1 MAVERA
7 TSSLYLYTS
16 PDREPPM
23 LDFTIIL
30 LLILAA
36 AGIGYDIVDILP
48 DEMLVKVTNM
58 EGLRIVS
65 AGFAALFGGIFGV
78 VVKTAYRRLESQVR
92 QMPVEVLLTRSV
104 GLVIGLL
111 VANLMLAPI
120 FLLPMPLEFTFL
132 KPLLAILGSVMFC
145 YLGVTLADTH
155 GGAFLRLINPQ
166 NMQTTLVAEG
176 TLKAIAPK
184 VIDTSCVI
192 DGRIEELLSTG
203 FVEGQILVPQFVIQ
217 ELQTLADSAN
227 DMKRIRGR
235 RGLDILNR
243 MKTGFPDRI
252 IIHPIDYSDI
262 ATVDAKLV
270 HFASEIHATLLTNDY
285 NLSKVANLQ
294 AVSVLNVN
302 DLAHAIRPIHLPG
315 DCLDIKIIKDGK
327 EATQG
332 VGYLDDGTM
341 VVVDEGRKYVGGE
354 LKIIVTSALQT
365 SAGRMIFA
373 RPYASMIA

>member
-1 MAVERA
+1 
-7 TSSLYLYTS
+7 
-16 PDREPPM
+16 M

-30 LLILAA
+30 LLILGA

-48 DEMLVKVTNM
+48 SQMLEKVTNP
-58 EGLRIVS
+58 EGLRIVT

-78 VVKTAYRRLESQVR
+78 VVKTTYRRLESQVR
-92 QMPVEVLLTRSV
+92 GLPIDVLLTRAV

-111 VANLMLAPI
+111 IANLMLAPI
-120 FLLPMPLEFTFL
+120 FLLPIPLEFSFI

-166 NMQTTLVAEG
+166 HNVETMLVAEG

-184 VIDTSCVI
+184 VIDTSCII
-192 DGRIEELLSTG
+192 DGRIEELLNTG
-203 FVEGQILVPQFVIQ
+203 FVEGQILVPQFIIQ
-217 ELQTLADSAN
+217 ELQTLADAAN

-243 MKTGFPDRI
+243 MKDGFPDRI
-252 IIHPIDYSDI
+252 IIHPIDYREID
-262 ATVDAKLV
+262 TVDAKLV
-270 HFASEIHATLLTNDY
+270 HFSSEINATLLTTDY

-294 AVSVLNVN
+294 KVSVLNVN
-302 DLAHAIRPIHLPG
+302 DLAHAVRPIYLPG
-315 DCLDIKIIKDGK
+315 DCLEIKIIKDGK
-327 EATQG
+327 EAAQG

-341 VVVDEGRKYVGGE
+341 VVVEEGRKYVGGE
-354 LKIIVTSALQT
+354 MRIIVTSALQT

-373 RPYASMIA
+373 KPYASMRA

>member
-1 MAVERA
+1 
-7 TSSLYLYTS
+7 
-16 PDREPPM
+16 M

-48 DEMLVKVTNM
+48 SEMLAQVTNQ

-65 AGFAALFGGIFGV
+65 AGFAALFGGIIGFV
-78 VVKTAYRRLESQVR
+78 IKTAYRRLESQVR
-92 QMPVEVLLTRSV
+92 ELPIDVLITRAV

-111 VANLMLAPI
+111 IANLMLAPV

-155 GGAFLRLINPQ
+155 GGAFLRLLNPQ
-166 NMQTTLVAEG
+166 NNVETMLVAEG

-184 VIDTSCVI
+184 VIDTSCII
-192 DGRIEELLSTG
+192 DGRIEELLNTG

-217 ELQTLADSAN
+217 ELQTLADAAN
-227 DMKRIRGR
+227 DMKRSRGR

-243 MKTGFPDRI
+243 MKDGFPDRI
-252 IIHPIDYSDI
+252 IIHPIDYQDI

-270 HFASEIHATLLTNDY
+270 HFSSEINATLLTNDY
-285 NLSKVANLQ
+285 NLSKVATLQ
-294 AVSVLNVN
+294 SVSVLNVN
-302 DLAHAIRPIHLPG
+302 DLAHAVRPIYLPG
-315 DCLDIKIIKDGK
+315 DCLEIKIIKDGK
-327 EATQG
+327 EAAQG
-332 VGYLDDGTM
+332 IGYLDDGTM
-341 VVVDEGRKYVGGE
+341 VVVEEGRKHVGAD
-354 LKIIVTSALQT
+354 LKIIVTSAIQT

-373 RPYASMIA
+373 RPYASMMA